1 VKDEAAH
8 GIFGWA
14 FLDWADDQLSD
25 ADRVHL
31 AGVADQAIG
40 AIHGLW
46 ADIKRRPPARD
57 STVHALGWMQTDAYL
72 ALARRSMRHKVI
84 EPLLARGIEVKGT
97 EDAPAASG

>member
-1 VKDEAAH
+1 
-8 GIFGWA
+8 
-14 FLDWADDQLSD
+14 
-25 ADRVHL
+25 VHL
-31 AGVADQAIG
+31 AHGADQAIER
-40 AIHGLW
+40 
-46 ADIKRRPPARD
+46 DPRPLGRHQATSARARD